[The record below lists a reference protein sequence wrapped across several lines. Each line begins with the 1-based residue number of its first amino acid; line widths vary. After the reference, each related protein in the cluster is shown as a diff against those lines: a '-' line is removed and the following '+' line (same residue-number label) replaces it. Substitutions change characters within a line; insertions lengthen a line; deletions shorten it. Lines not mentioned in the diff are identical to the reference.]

1 MDHIDL
7 LKLLLA
13 RTCTRQCA
21 FSFAIY
27 QNLCSQRSNFRLHG
41 LQRRTV
47 LLEKLI
53 CFEILLSKL
62 NDLLHCPNIFIDKL
76 LLLLLV
82 VLEFGCV
89 LTVELCGRC
98 LNFSLELAAGEY

>member
-89 LTVELCGRC
+89 LTVELRGLC
-98 LNFSLELAAGEY
+98 LNFSLEFAVGEY

>member
-1 MDHIDL
+1 MDHINL

-21 FSFAIY
+21 FSFTVY

-41 LQRRTV
+41 LQCCTV
-47 LLEKLI
+47 LLKKLI
-53 CFEILLSKL
+53 CFKILLPKL
-62 NDLLHCPNIFIDKL
+62 NDLLHCFDIFIDKL

-82 VLEFGCV
+82 VE
-89 LTVELCGRC
+89 
-98 LNFSLELAAGEY
+98 